1 MKKVIVVLLALMP
14 LLASAK
20 GYKSLFNEDHRVV
33 IWDNKKAPHSNG
45 LEGEAAEPKPHRL
58 TNTTV
63 AELLIFEA
71 EESKRTGQAVIICP
85 GGGYGLLSMDME
97 GADVAKWLAENGI
110 TGIVLKYRL
119 PNGNEEVPLE
129 DGIEALR
136 IVRKMSKKLNIDP
149 TKVGV
154 AGFSA
159 GGHLAAYISTFAEVA
174 DKPNF
179 SILFY
184 PVITCE
190 KGHGHQGS
198 FNNLLGK
205 SRTEERSA
213 KYSLE
218 SKVDANT
225 PPAIMLLSSDDKAVP
240 PINSTRYFNALRAN
254 DVRASLHIFPYG
266 GHGWGITDRVAFRP
280 EWQKLVLDWLAFED
294 KKE

>member
-1 MKKVIVVLLALMP
+1 MP
-14 LLASAK
+14 LLVSAK
-20 GYKSLFNEDHRVV
+20 GYKSVFNEDRRVV
-33 IWDNKKAPHSNG
+33 IWDNKKAPHSNN
-45 LEGEAAEPKPHRL
+45 LEGEATEPKLHRL

-85 GGGYGLLSMDME
+85 GGGYGLLSMDSE

-110 TGIVLKYRL
+110 TGVVLKYRL
-119 PNGNEEVPLE
+119 PNGDPIIPLE
-129 DGIEALR
+129 DGVEALR
-136 IVRKMSKKLNIDP
+136 VVRKMADKLKIDP
-149 TKVGV
+149 KKVGV
-154 AGFSA
+154 MGFSA
-159 GGHLAAYISTFAEVA
+159 GGHLAAYISTFAEVE

-205 SRTEERSA
+205 DRTEEESA

-218 SKVDANT
+218 SCVDENT
-225 PPAIMLLSSDDKAVP
+225 PPAIMILSSDDKAVP
-240 PINSTRYFNALRAN
+240 PINSTRYYNALRAN
-254 DVRASLHIFPYG
+254 DQRASLHIFPYG
-266 GHGWGITDRVAFRP
+266 GHGWGITDRVAFKP
-280 EWQKLVLDWLAFED
+280 EWQKLLLDWLAFED
-294 KKE
+294 KKSK